1 MLWAN
6 WGQYLVPFQHLSK
19 QITKH
24 LGKENTHRV
33 LPSQHSRPSQQ
44 YSSLKT
50 KWGEV
55 KKTKRKTPIW
65 HADDETKINQFQ
77 IIKTI
82 DVHVFNIS
90 KNSSSAVCVCVTF
103 RKNCSLEVEF
113 CAYYDLHN
121 KNKKK
126 NFRFPHN
133 WEWNFFYVHL
143 DSLFLKLTIEK
154 KKRNI

>member
-90 KNSSSAVCVCVTF
+90 KNSSSAVCVCDFSEELQF
-103 RKNCSLEVEF
+103 RGRILRI
-113 CAYYDLHN
+113 L
-121 KNKKK
+121 
-126 NFRFPHN
+126 
-133 WEWNFFYVHL
+133 
-143 DSLFLKLTIEK
+143 
-154 KKRNI
+154 